1 MSNHQESAMFSISIV
16 EKKTGVNKFLLRM
29 WERRYDFPKPL
40 RDEKGERIY
49 SEQDIK
55 KLILVKKLMELGD
68 RPSKVIKLSLESLE
82 QKLASLVNDIKIDAK
97 NEKTVF
103 VLAPLELE
111 GSLEEWI
118 KNERT
123 NARVLKVTSR
133 QELNSVMMD
142 L

>member
-1 MSNHQESAMFSISIV
+1 MFSISIV

-29 WERRYDFPKPL
+29 WERRYDFPKPE

-82 QKLASLVNDIKIDAK
+82 QKLASLVNDSKSEAK
-97 NEKTVF
+97 SEKTVF

-111 GSLEEWI
+111 GSLEELI
-118 KNERT
+118 RNEKA
-123 NARVLKVTSR
+123 NARVLKVKSH
-133 QELNSVMMD
+133 QELNSLVMD

>member
-1 MSNHQESAMFSISIV
+1 MFSISIV

-82 QKLASLVNDIKIDAK
+82 QKLASLVNDNKVDTK

>member
-1 MSNHQESAMFSISIV
+1 MFSISIV

-82 QKLASLVNDIKIDAK
+82 QKLASLVNDNKIDSK

>member
-1 MSNHQESAMFSISIV
+1 MFSISIV

-82 QKLASLVNDIKIDAK
+82 QKLASLLNDNKIDSK

>member
-1 MSNHQESAMFSISIV
+1 MFSISIV

-82 QKLASLVNDIKIDAK
+82 QKLASLVNDNKVDAK

>member
-1 MSNHQESAMFSISIV
+1 MFSISIV

-29 WERRYDFPKPL
+29 WERRYDFPKPE
-40 RDEKGERIY
+40 RDEKGERVY
-49 SEQDIK
+49 SESDIK

-82 QKLASLVNDIKIDAK
+82 QKIASLVKDSVNESR
-97 NEKTVF
+97 NEKTIF

-118 KNERT
+118 KNEHS
-123 NARVLKVTSR
+123 NARVFKVKSE
-133 QELNSVMMD
+133 QELNSVMID